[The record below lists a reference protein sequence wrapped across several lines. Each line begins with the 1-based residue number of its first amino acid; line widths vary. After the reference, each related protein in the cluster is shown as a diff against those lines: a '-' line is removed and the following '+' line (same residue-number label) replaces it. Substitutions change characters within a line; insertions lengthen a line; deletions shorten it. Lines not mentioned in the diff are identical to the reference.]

1 MVTPAPAHV
10 PGGKQ
15 EPVESELTRC
25 DSLNIDTKEKV
36 SQSTTPVHCWNQL
49 LCYGPRQLP
58 VFLSPASVSSP
69 G

>member
-25 DSLNIDTKEKV
+25 DSLNIDTKEK
-36 SQSTTPVHCWNQL
+36 
-49 LCYGPRQLP
+49 
-58 VFLSPASVSSP
+58 LS
-69 G
+69 